1 MNNQANKKELKM
13 CKRVNMLMCKS
24 LTNGLTHL
32 RISEF
37 KSQFSILNS
46 QFITI
51 LLLALTLVS
60 CGGKTETPVLR
71 TQQDTLSWAMG
82 MSLAQTADGGFYNF
96 DKDLVVKAFES
107 CIRGEKQPL
116 TQQDYNDAV
125 EYISFL
131 VTMKNRQNAQSQAQ
145 NADQAEEALFAKLT
159 KENPDLQKSP
169 DGYYYQVLRQGHGPR
184 ATVGQRIRFDFK
196 GVNLVNNQLIEQ
208 TYGKRESVVHVLG
221 KPMFQG
227 LLSGIQLMNAGSK
240 YRFYFPYRLVA
251 GANGIPPYTPVSY
264 EVELHEIYND

>member
-13 CKRVNMLMCKS
+13 CKRVNVLMCKS

-60 CGGKTETPVLR
+60 CGGKTETPDLR

-82 MSLAQTADGGFYNF
+82 MSLAQTADGGFYDF

-145 NADQAEEALFAKLT
+145 TADQAEEALFAKLI

-169 DGYYYQVLRQGHGPR
+169 DGYYYQVLRQGHGPK

-208 TYGKRESVVHVLG
+208 TYGIRHPAHERRQQI
-221 KPMFQG
+221 P
-227 LLSGIQLMNAGSK
+227 LLLPLPPRRRCQRHPPLHPRRLRSRTPRNLQRLKKCLNA
-240 YRFYFPYRLVA
+240 
-251 GANGIPPYTPVSY
+251 
-264 EVELHEIYND
+264 

>member
-13 CKRVNMLMCKS
+13 CKRVNVLMCKS

-60 CGGKTETPVLR
+60 CGGKTETPDLR

-145 NADQAEEALFAKLT
+145 TADQAEEALFAKLI

-251 GANGIPPYTPVSY
+251 GANGIPPYTPVAY

>member
-13 CKRVNMLMCKS
+13 CKRVNVLMCKS

-51 LLLALTLVS
+51 LLLALTLAS

-96 DKDLVVKAFES
+96 DKELVVKAFES

-116 TQQDYNDAV
+116 AQQDYNDAV

-159 KENPDLQKSP
+159 KENPDLQKS
-169 DGYYYQVLRQGHGPR
+169 R
-184 ATVGQRIRFDFK
+184 
-196 GVNLVNNQLIEQ
+196 
-208 TYGKRESVVHVLG
+208 S
-221 KPMFQG
+221 
-227 LLSGIQLMNAGSK
+227 S
-240 YRFYFPYRLVA
+240 
-251 GANGIPPYTPVSY
+251 PPNTST
-264 EVELHEIYND
+264 

>member
-1 MNNQANKKELKM
+1 MNNQANKKKLNFEF
-13 CKRVNMLMCKS
+13 
-24 LTNGLTHL
+24 
-32 RISEF
+32 RISNF
-37 KSQFSILNS
+37 KIQNS
-46 QFITI
+46 KLITI

-96 DKDLVVKAFES
+96 DKELVVKAFES

-116 TQQDYNDAV
+116 AQQDYNDAV
-125 EYISFL
+125 EYISLL
-131 VTMKNRQNAQSQAQ
+131 VAMKNRQTAQTQAQ

-169 DGYYYQVLRQGHGPR
+169 DGYYYQVLRQGHR
-184 ATVGQRIRFDFK
+184 ATVGKRIRFDFK

-240 YRFYFPYRLVA
+240 FRFYFPYRLVA